1 MPEDLDPTTARLAA
15 ELASNMLP
23 ALTKSLTAAIP
34 SADFAGVFERS
45 SRAAQD
51 LRTQIEKIIRS
62 DIDEN
67 RTARSVLLQSISS
80 ILEDIS
86 ALKRTAEKLPANI
99 ESAVKAKTMQETEK
113 TGNQDIMGRLEGIS
127 AQVEEIIH
135 GLKSFCEAYA
145 HDREQQAQQTPFVS
159 QHIYSGSD
167 AQMEKLL
174 TDSLPGLEGLL
185 RANAKAQSKELE
197 EFSREVAA
205 QLTQNNS
212 ALIHEVS
219 VKVSEELGHYGEDMM
234 TRLKD
239 ECRSEVERMTKL
251 LKIAVCLSGGC
262 VVMTAVT
269 LIMTLLK

>member
-51 LRTQIEKIIRS
+51 LRTQMEKIIRS

-99 ESAVKAKTMQETEK
+99 EGAITAKTMQETGSA
-113 TGNQDIMGRLEGIS
+113 GNSEIMGRLEGIS
-127 AQVEEIIH
+127 AQMEEIIH
-135 GLKSFCEAYA
+135 GLKSFGEAYA
-145 HDREQQAQQTPFVS
+145 HDREQQTPVVS

-167 AQMEKLL
+167 AQMEKLI

-205 QLTQNNS
+205 QLTQNNA

-219 VKVSEELGHYGEDMM
+219 VKVSEETGHYGEEIMN
-234 TRLKD
+234 RLKE
-239 ECRSEVERMTKL
+239 ECKSEAARMTKL
-251 LKIAVCLSGGC
+251 LKIAVYLSGGC
-262 VVMTAVT
+262 VLMTAVT